1 MSDKDLSFENAYAKL
16 EEIAQKLNSND
27 ISLDQAIALYE
38 EGMKLTKF
46 CTETLENA
54 KQRIEVLKSVKN

>member
-38 EGMKLTKF
+38 QGMKLTKF